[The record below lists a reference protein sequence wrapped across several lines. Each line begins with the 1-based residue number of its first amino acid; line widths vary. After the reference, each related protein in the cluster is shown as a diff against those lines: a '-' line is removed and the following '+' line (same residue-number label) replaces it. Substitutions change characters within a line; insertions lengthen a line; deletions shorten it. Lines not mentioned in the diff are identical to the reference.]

1 MNDHRKL
8 IERLEALVDRD
19 NQPDW
24 KDVVRRAGEAPEQ
37 TADAVRARR
46 STRSYLGK
54 RLVPVVA
61 LAAVAFAFVMVAP
74 WQHGPGSTVMERA
87 LAALGD
93 RPILHAVLLSD
104 TSWSFVDLASGEEK
118 PMVDRQEIWYD
129 SERHFERIRTTTEG
143 GLRSRYSNDL
153 LLTPT
158 GTWAS
163 TWDDVESPRPVPSL
177 DPALEEFFDGYRS
190 ALEKG
195 TAHVA
200 GTGAV
205 DGHDVTW
212 IEFAT
217 KRRCPYHACR
227 ERVALDKSSSLP
239 IRIDWYR
246 KGAVPR
252 GIDVASIE
260 TLPAGGADFSK
271 PKRVEEDSDF
281 FVGRQA
287 TPITL
292 PGATEE
298 LPGVFWI
305 GRSISGLALSSV
317 SRVDLT
323 TRETPEPTSA
333 ESIGTTIELHYGNDS
348 PAVLFSKSL
357 KTVEEPS
364 RGHVVIHEAAK
375 PSTDVWSVPSDPA
388 PDSMLSN
395 GKGEGALMK
404 DGIYVAIYA
413 SSQEL
418 LLKAARALEPIQAS
432 TGTG

>member
-1 MNDHRKL
+1 MNETRESKRDDEL
-8 IERLEALVDRD
+8 DALLAPLERV
-19 NQPDW
+19 QPVSLPDG
-24 KDVVRRAGEAPEQ
+24 AAQ
-37 TADAVRARR
+37 ARR
-46 STRSYLGK
+46 SRRSYLAR

-129 SERHFERIRTTTEG
+129 SERHFERIWSTTEG
-143 GLRSRYSNDL
+143 GLRSRHNDDL

-158 GTWAS
+158 GTWTS
-163 TWDDVESPRPVPSL
+163 TWDDVEGPRPAPSL

-200 GTGAV
+200 GTGTV

-217 KRRCPYHACR
+217 KSRCAYDVCR
-227 ERVALDKSSSLP
+227 ERVALDKSTSLP
-239 IRIDWYR
+239 IQIAWYR
-246 KGAVPR
+246 KGAAVSR

-260 TLPAGGADFSK
+260 TLPAEGADFSK
-271 PKRVEEDSDF
+271 PKRVARDSNF

-287 TPITL
+287 TPIAL
-292 PGATEE
+292 PGAAEE
-298 LPGVFWI
+298 LPGAFWV
-305 GRSISGLALSSV
+305 GKSISGLDLSSV

-333 ESIGTTIELHYGNDS
+333 ESIYKTIELHYGNDS
-348 PAVLFSKSL
+348 PAVLFSKPPE
-357 KTVEEPS
+357 TVEEPS
-364 RGHVVIHEAAK
+364 RGHVVIHEAAT
-375 PSTDVWSVPSDPA
+375 PSIDVWPVSSDPA
-388 PDSMLSN
+388 PGSMLTN
-395 GKGEGALMK
+395 GKGEGYLMK

-418 LLKAARALEPIQAS
+418 LLKAARALEPIQTS

>member
-1 MNDHRKL
+1 MTDHRKL
-8 IERLEALVDRD
+8 IARLEALVDRN

-24 KDVVRRAGEAPEQ
+24 EDVVRRAEAPVQEPRS
-37 TADAVRARR
+37 ASARR
-46 STRSYLGK
+46 SRRSYLA
-54 RLVPVVA
+54 RRFVPVFV
-61 LAAVAFAFVMVAP
+61 LAAVVFAFVLIAP
-74 WQHGPGSTVMERA
+74 WQRGPEGTVMERA

-129 SERHFERIRTTTEG
+129 SKRHFERIRTTTEG

-163 TWDDVESPRPVPSL
+163 TWDDVEGPRPVPSL

-195 TAHVA
+195 TAYVA

-205 DGHDVTW
+205 DGHDVIW

-239 IRIDWYR
+239 IQIAWYR
-246 KGAVPR
+246 KGTAVSR

-271 PKRVEEDSDF
+271 PKRVAEGSNF

-292 PGATEE
+292 SGATEE
-298 LPGVFWI
+298 LPGAFWV
-305 GRSISGLALSSV
+305 GKSISGLELSSV

-333 ESIGTTIELHYGNDS
+333 ESIDTTIELHYGNDS
-348 PAVLFSKSL
+348 PAVLFSKPL
-357 KTVEEPS
+357 ETTEGPS

-375 PSTDVWSVPSDPA
+375 PSTDVWSVPSDPV
-388 PDSMLSN
+388 PGSMLSN

-418 LLKAARALEPIQAS
+418 LIKTARALEPIQPS
-432 TGTG
+432 TETG